1 MMDQIFKEVE
11 LKDDLRDKLEFL
23 GYKIK
28 RNSKQTQEKY
38 ENQEDFIKNITDSDL
53 QTIVNLYN
61 QIRMVFKQVA

>member
-1 MMDQIFKEVE
+1 MMDQIFKEIE

-38 ENQEDFIKNITDSDL
+38 ENQGDFIKNITDSDL
-53 QTIVNLYN
+53 QTIENLYN
-61 QIRMVFKQVA
+61 QIRMVFK